1 MDGQSRLTVNLPMQ
15 PQRKLN
21 FFHIRYVM
29 WDPHIIK
36 NNFLPPSSSL
46 PNTPLPPSDQEL
58 ISITE
63 GTPLWA
69 PHKSIQHV
77 TWSLLHTQHPT
88 SRKLTVNTVIVDGNH
103 SFAPRSQVQ
112 WYFCSL
118 RNFSHRNATQGKVQS
133 YFCTFALTSIV
144 GLLLSNIIATNVAF
158 LTRPFT
164 FLSIHL
170 LSVD

>member
-1 MDGQSRLTVNLPMQ
+1 M
-15 PQRKLN
+15 LN
-21 FFHIRYVM
+21 RFM
-29 WDPHIIK
+29 WGPHIMK

-63 GTPLWA
+63 RTPLQA

-88 SRKLTVNTVIVDGNH
+88 CRRLTVNTIIFDGNH
-103 SFAPRSQVQ
+103 SFAPRSQVW

-118 RNFSHRNATQGKVQS
+118 RNFSHIFAPLPKQIWQGIKERRQKS
-133 YFCTFALTSIV
+133 EKWREKRRQREKNHSDLFPLFKT
-144 GLLLSNIIATNVAF
+144 
-158 LTRPFT
+158 
-164 FLSIHL
+164 
-170 LSVD
+170 